1 MNKNTK
7 VTWTKKGKGAT
18 LNGRG
23 TTATLMAD
31 LIMENN
37 NVTVKAEA
45 EDFPPAEIT
54 FNLKK
59 PTRLT
64 GKAPWPSN
72 LKHSKATCQILV

>member
-45 EDFPPAEIT
+45 EDFPPA
-54 FNLKK
+54 
-59 PTRLT
+59 
-64 GKAPWPSN
+64 
-72 LKHSKATCQILV
+72 